1 MGMKKRMLS
10 RITAGILSGLVL
22 GASAIGTVPNM
33 AYAEDMADT
42 GSVEETEVDE
52 SDESD
57 SSDVVEDVDDI
68 LFYTEGEIEE
78 GEDST
83 EYISDGISFNIDYTG
98 KGEKVGAVI
107 GGQVLPQDPD
117 EDKFRQVAREIG
129 VNEEEYIRA
138 LHKVN
143 VRTEES
149 INASANLLGQVL
161 NNFINSEY
169 EKKYV
174 KSIVVDLKS
183 GVEKTSKIVEEI
195 TKCTQEL
202 KSLQNRQKI
211 LSLNANIE
219 AARAGEHGKGFS
231 VVAMEVGKISEN
243 SSIANEKIETLVQ
256 DISSVVNGMHD
267 PKKFELLLRE

>member
-1 MGMKKRMLS
+1 MKIVDFVDMNEFEAIMRNWATATGLATVAVDAEGDYLS
-10 RITAGILSGLVL
+10 ECYNFTDFCIKLTRGSKEGCRRCVKCDQEGHGVYQCHAGLVDF
-22 GASAIGTVPNM
+22 S
-33 AYAEDMADT
+33 
-42 GSVEETEVDE
+42 
-52 SDESD
+52 
-57 SSDVVEDVDDI
+57 
-68 LFYTEGEIEE
+68 
-78 GEDST
+78 
-83 EYISDGISFNIDYTG
+83 IDLIA

-107 GGQVLPQDPD
+107 GGQVLPKDPD

-183 GVEKTSKIVEEI
+183 GVEKTSRIVEEI

-243 SSIANEKIETLVQ
+243 SSIANAKIESLVQ